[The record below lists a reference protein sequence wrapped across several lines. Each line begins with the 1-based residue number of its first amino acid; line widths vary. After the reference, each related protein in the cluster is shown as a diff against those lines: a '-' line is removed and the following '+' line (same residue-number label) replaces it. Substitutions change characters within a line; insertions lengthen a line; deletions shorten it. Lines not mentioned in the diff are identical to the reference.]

1 MNIEIKKEDYDALQS
16 EESTIDTL
24 LQCGLFQKYFPD
36 IADKMLE
43 AKRGVYSAIENATI
57 VDTH

>member
-1 MNIEIKKEDYDALQS
+1 MDIEIKKEDYAALQA

-24 LQCGLFQKYFPD
+24 LQCGLFQTYFPD

-43 AKRGVYSAIENATI
+43 AKRGVYSAIENATV